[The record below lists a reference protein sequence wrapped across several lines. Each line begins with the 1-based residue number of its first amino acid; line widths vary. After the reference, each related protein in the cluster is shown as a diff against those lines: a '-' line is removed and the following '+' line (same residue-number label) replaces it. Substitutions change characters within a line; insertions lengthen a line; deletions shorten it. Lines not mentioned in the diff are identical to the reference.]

1 MLKSEIVV
9 LQDKLR
15 KQVNKNIEIKE
26 ELDLLKTTSNN
37 LIENVR
43 TLMQLN
49 TEYENERKKREQQQK
64 EEDEEK

>member
-1 MLKSEIVV
+1 M
-9 LQDKLR
+9 
-15 KQVNKNIEIKE
+15 EIKE

-49 TEYENERKKREQQQK
+49 TEYEAEKKKREEQEELIKKQQQK
-64 EEDEEK
+64 G